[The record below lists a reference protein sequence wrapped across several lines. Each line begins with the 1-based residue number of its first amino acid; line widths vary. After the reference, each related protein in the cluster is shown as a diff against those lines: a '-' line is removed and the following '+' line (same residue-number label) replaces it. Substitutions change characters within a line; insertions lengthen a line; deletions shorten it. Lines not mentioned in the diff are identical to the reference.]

1 MKRSRKPTPPAPGG
15 IPREVYELAKEKL
28 EQDYLGFVAGTAT
41 EDPKVFAARHEAAQ
55 AALDHLAQL
64 WALAGAAPAG
74 EPAEPSTEEL
84 LEVARANIANENKS

>member
-1 MKRSRKPTPPAPGG
+1 MRRGRKPAPPVAGG

-41 EDPKVFAARHEAAQ
+41 EDPKLFAARHEAAQ

-64 WALAGAAPAG
+64 WTLAGAAPAG
-74 EPAEPSTEEL
+74 EPAEPSTEDL
-84 LEVARANIANENKS
+84 LEVARANIANENKT